1 MIRAALATV
10 VALPILAALPAQAQM
25 YKCTHG
31 NQTSYS
37 EAPCERGEQTVLPAP
52 DAPAVQHAPADMKR
66 LQEESAKLQRER
78 QHREAQQDR
87 ADALHD
93 RQAARRREQC
103 AKLELALKW
112 AEDDVRRAGHGGAEA
127 ARLKARRAAE
137 RHTVQ
142 CK

>member
-1 MIRAALATV
+1 MIRAAAFMVFPL
-10 VALPILAALPAQAQM
+10 LAALPAQAQM

-52 DAPAVQHAPADMKR
+52 DAPAGQRKPADLTR
-66 LQEESAKLQRER
+66 LQAESAKLQRER
-78 QHREAQQDR
+78 QHRDAQQDR

-103 AKLELALKW
+103 AKLELAHRW
-112 AEDDVRRAGHGGAEA
+112 AEDDVRRATHGAAEA

-137 RHTVQ
+137 RHAVQ